1 MFFKFNVLFFI
12 KLKLKYFKTIFTM
25 YKIVYKINV
34 VQMIRL
40 YMNLIHDLFIYIIKR
55 FNNIENKNI
64 QSYV

>member
-1 MFFKFNVLFFI
+1 
-12 KLKLKYFKTIFTM
+12 M